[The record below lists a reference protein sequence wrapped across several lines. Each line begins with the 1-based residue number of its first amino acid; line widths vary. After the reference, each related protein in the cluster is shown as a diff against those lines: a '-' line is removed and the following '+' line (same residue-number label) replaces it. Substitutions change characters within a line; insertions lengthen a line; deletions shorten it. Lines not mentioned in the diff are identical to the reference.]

1 VAWYVARNKLTKKQK
16 QKEGVPCARKD
27 DFVKVAVT
35 LACSNMQ
42 SVLLGTPPLKL
53 YYINILHKIEHVK
66 ETG

>member
-1 VAWYVARNKLTKKQK
+1 M
-16 QKEGVPCARKD
+16 
-27 DFVKVAVT
+27 KVAAT
-35 LACSNMQ
+35 LALACSNMQ

>member
-1 VAWYVARNKLTKKQK
+1 
-16 QKEGVPCARKD
+16 
-27 DFVKVAVT
+27 VKVAAT
-35 LACSNMQ
+35 LAYSNMQ